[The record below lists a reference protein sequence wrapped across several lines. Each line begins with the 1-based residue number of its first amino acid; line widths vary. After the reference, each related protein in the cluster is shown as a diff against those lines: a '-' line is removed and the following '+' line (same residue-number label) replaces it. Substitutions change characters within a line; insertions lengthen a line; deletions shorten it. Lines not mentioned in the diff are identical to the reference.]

1 MKKNISLLFIFI
13 FLILILLFSSCNKPV
28 TKNSFSD
35 NSNIG
40 QTDNMK
46 ESEKE
51 ANAIIEGDVE
61 IPIQNEPF
69 EKVIKENCYFY
80 SSPNGNGKKGFEIE
94 SGTIIHL
101 VSENEDWYKVELFT
115 DEERYKGEKWIKK
128 SETIDIGNVLN
139 PFQSKRE
146 TMKEDLLRTF
156 KQADKIEFGAL
167 ATGETYAYID
177 GDKIERFLELIKDG
191 DIGSYDVSED
201 GMHVKA
207 ELVITSGDNKQILII
222 GDTYIL
228 YFPNEKW
235 MQNQNC
241 LLFKDATTY
250 DKIKELFEKYTDED
264 TRNANNWKPTA
275 FETLNNIEGV
285 SMSIKRETVTSSK
298 LALVF
303 KNNSNR
309 QCLYGEEFT
318 LEKRLK
324 GEWYQVPI
332 PYVGDYA
339 FPTIGYNLS
348 SGETKELLVD
358 WEWLYGN
365 LVPGEYRIVKSI
377 LDFR

>member
-1 MKKNISLLFIFI
+1 
-13 FLILILLFSSCNKPV
+13 
-28 TKNSFSD
+28 
-35 NSNIG
+35 
-40 QTDNMK
+40 
-46 ESEKE
+46 
-51 ANAIIEGDVE
+51 
-61 IPIQNEPF
+61 
-69 EKVIKENCYFY
+69 
-80 SSPNGNGKKGFEIE
+80 
-94 SGTIIHL
+94 
-101 VSENEDWYKVELFT
+101 LFT
-115 DEERYKGEKWIKK
+115 DDERYKGEKWIKK
-128 SETIDIGNVLN
+128 SETIDIGNVPN

-177 GDKIERFLELIKDG
+177 GDKIEKFLELIKDG
-191 DIGSYDVSED
+191 DIGSYDISED

-207 ELVITSGDNKQILII
+207 ELVITSGDDKQILII

-235 MQNQNC
+235 MQDLNC

-250 DKIKELFEKYTDED
+250 DKIMELFEKYPGED

-275 FETLNNIEGV
+275 FEALNNIEGV
-285 SMSIKRETVTSSK
+285 SMSIKRETVSSSK

-303 KNNSNR
+303 KNNSSR

-318 LEKRLK
+318 LEKKLNGK
-324 GEWYQVPI
+324 WYQVPI

-365 LVPGEYRIVKSI
+365 LAPGKYRIVKNI
-377 LDFR
+377 LDFRGMGDYDSYNLSAEFSIN